1 MTWFT
6 NRKNKRKNE
15 SKDISFKMKEGR
27 GLDKGRKEW
36 DRKGNIRMTA
46 REANERGYFFR
57 INGQNCKIMSYKGL
71 EEYPVIPAYINGKPV
86 RVIGRRA
93 FAKKNIR
100 GVLLPETVRT
110 IREEAFYGSAVTEVE
125 LPGNIL
131 RIEDNAFGKCR
142 QLRTVTLGAVT
153 ERNKGSSIQVNGAAF
168 RETPYIEFSTFVILD
183 HILLRINS
191 PHNHEPIRIPEGV
204 CVIGEEVLKS
214 NWDIEQL
221 EIPLSVKIIRKRA
234 FINAHHLKKV
244 VFEECSK
251 EDFLSIGKDA
261 FGSVWGRGSNM
272 FCQDLLQSQIISDG
286 GGKRG
291 WQRFRKLKIVE
302 RYGGTM
308 ASDREIYF
316 PVSLSWECVPQKLCI
331 AYTRGTDGQF
341 YFSLN
346 IEEYYEIMM
355 ELTALEDQIE
365 MAVCI
370 VINWHG
376 KYQEKAVTFLKQHI
390 NKAVELAVEKNN
402 IYNLK
407 LYQQH
412 GLLQEKEGMK
422 IRHCHYL
429 MKKYSNNASRYLAD
443 IVKENAD

>member
-6 NRKNKRKNE
+6 NRKNKG
-15 SKDISFKMKEGR
+15 ISFKMKEGR
-27 GLDKGRKEW
+27 GLDKGRKER

-110 IREEAFYGSAVTEVE
+110 IREEAFYESAVTEVE

-153 ERNKGSSIQVNGAAF
+153 ERNKCSSIQVNGAAF
-168 RETPYIEFSTFVILD
+168 RETPYIEFSIFVILD

-234 FINAHHLKKV
+234 FINAYHLKKV

-251 EDFLSIGKDA
+251 WDFLSIGKDA
-261 FGSVWGRGSNM
+261 FGSIGGRGTNM
-272 FCQDLLQSQIISDG
+272 FCRALLQSEIISDRED
-286 GGKRG
+286 KRG
-291 WQRFRKLKIVE
+291 WQRFRKLKIVD

-316 PVSLSWECVPQKLCI
+316 PVSRLWECVPQKLCI

-355 ELTALEDQIE
+355 ELTTLGEQIE
-365 MAVCI
+365 MAVRI

-376 KYQEKAVTFLKQHI
+376 KYQKKAVIFLKQHI
-390 NKAVELAVEKNN
+390 NKAVELAVQKNN

-412 GLLQEKEGMK
+412 GLLQEEEGLK

-429 MKKYSNNASRYLAD
+429 LKEYSMTASRYLAD
-443 IVKENAD
+443 IVKEIADCRFYG